1 MGLKDSWK
9 ETGKEMGSAFAG
21 LGKTLLKSARDGVD
35 KADDL
40 FEGKKDDAEQ
50 TPEEQAAKE
59 AESNVFNDGTW
70 RKTGKQLG
78 NAFKSMGQSII
89 LSAEAGCDKI
99 DETVDSV
106 KKKDQQDQA
115 EGQDQQ
121 EQ

>member
-21 LGKTLLKSARDGVD
+21 LGKTLIKSAREGID
-35 KADDL
+35 KADDWV
-40 FEGKKDDAEQ
+40 EGSKKDGEEQ
-50 TPEEQAAKE
+50 TPEEEAAKE
-59 AESNVFNDGTW
+59 SESNVFNDGTW

-78 NAFKSMGQSII
+78 DAFKSMGQSLI

-106 KKKDQQDQA
+106 KKQD
-115 EGQDQQ
+115 
-121 EQ
+121 